1 MAGIN
6 ITLLRNKDYTSENS
20 EENKIIA
27 GENNATSIIVH
38 FPEEYADYS
47 KRVEFM
53 NIRRE
58 KWAIGLYMPEDTT
71 KHYDE
76 NFDKLNFSFTLPNPV
91 TVNGEMKMQ
100 FVAYLADET
109 ETIVPFEIIRF
120 EIRESILYVKKQ
132 ASENPDL
139 VIKAY
144 EYANMSLETARE
156 ANERSKHAEDLTL
169 DAAESARNAE
179 QSAKNAENSA
189 QSANTSAQNS
199 SKSASEAQKSA
210 TAAQN
215 SASASAKSASDAAAS
230 ASNAEQLA
238 DTANT
243 KSTNAV
249 NTSNDANAKATK
261 SLEIVENLTV
271 SSEELDCEEH
281 VAVNIETNSTNKHKN
296 IKFSIPAPKKGTSY
310 RSKGVW
316 SSQTQYINDQYFI
329 DTVALHGCTYYC
341 KQSHTNQQP
350 VASADSEYW
359 GLLAAK
365 GSDAGFT
372 IVDNLESDHSDY
384 VLSAKQGKVLKELIS
399 SSIETAISNLID
411 QAPAN
416 LNTLKKIATAINN
429 DPNFYSTITKSITD
443 NVQSLENK
451 LTSLEQKLTKQ
462 IADTKAQLEQSQTST
477 KNELVQSINDL
488 QQQINNMLNGT
499 TIFTLLKANTVDLV

>member
-6 ITLLRNKDYTSENS
+6 ITLLRNKDYVSENS

-38 FPEEYADYS
+38 FPEEYANFS

-53 NIRRE
+53 NIKRE
-58 KWAIGLYMPEDTT
+58 KWAISLYAPEDTT

-120 EIRESILYVKKQ
+120 EIRESILYVRKQ

-144 EYANMSLETARE
+144 EYANMSLEIAKE
-156 ANERSKHAEDLTL
+156 ANERSKHAEELTVE
-169 DAAESARNAE
+169 AAESARKSE

-189 QSANTSAQNS
+189 KASQTSAQNS

-215 SASASAKSASDAAAS
+215 SASASASSSAAS
-230 ASNAEQLA
+230 AQSAANAEQLA
-238 DTANT
+238 NTANT
-243 KSTNAV
+243 NSTNAV
-249 NTSNDANAKATK
+249 NTSNDARTKAAK

-271 SSEELDCEEH
+271 SSQELDCEEH

-310 RSKGVW
+310 RNKGVW

-329 DTVALHGCTYYC
+329 DTVGLHGCTYYC
-341 KQSHTNQQP
+341 KKTHTNQQP
-350 VASADSEYW
+350 VASADNEYW

-372 IVDNLESDHSDY
+372 IVDNLNSDHSDY
-384 VLSAKQGKVLKELIS
+384 VLSAKQGKVLKELIA
-399 SSIETAISNLID
+399 SSIQTAISNLID
-411 QAPAN
+411 SAPSN

-429 DPNFYSTITKSITD
+429 DPTFYSTIANSIST
-443 NVQSLENK
+443 NVANLEKK
-451 LTSLEQKLTKQ
+451 LSALEQKINKQ
-462 IADTKAQLEQSQTST
+462 IEDTKTELEQSATTT
-477 KNELVQSINDL
+477 KNDLIQKINNL
-488 QQQINNMLNGT
+488 QTQINNMLNGT
-499 TIFTLLKANTVDLV
+499 TVFTLLKANTIDLV